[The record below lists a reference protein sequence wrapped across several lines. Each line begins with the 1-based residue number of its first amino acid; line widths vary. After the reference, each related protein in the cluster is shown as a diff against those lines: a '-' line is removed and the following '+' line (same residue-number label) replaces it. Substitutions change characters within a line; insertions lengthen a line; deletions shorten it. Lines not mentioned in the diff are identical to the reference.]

1 MALVSSEILL
11 NQQDASR
18 FVNSLLHPEKN
29 DQLVKNNDIILEKTK
44 NGFYARVENLDLSFV
59 ESIE

>member
-1 MALVSSEILL
+1 MALASSEILL
-11 NQQDASR
+11 NRQDASR

-29 DQLVKNNDIILEKTK
+29 DQLVKDNDIILEKTK
-44 NGFYARVENLDLSFV
+44 DGFYARVENLDLSFV